1 MTDFSIPNIWCLNLD
16 VSDEKIKQFS
26 QYLDS
31 KALFKA
37 SSFKTLLLQKRFL
50 ATRGYVREIL
60 GNILNVDPSKLE
72 FTYGP
77 YKKPYVKVSSSEQIS
92 FNISHSQNILMFGVT
107 KNCEIG
113 VDIEIYKNI
122 PNVLELAE
130 LFYKHS
136 ESKIVAQQQS
146 AEQQNLTFFRFW
158 VSKEAT
164 VKAIGDGIFFGLES
178 IIFSLKDKI
187 KFERIEREGFSI
199 DEFCL
204 YEFNL
209 NHLINAGLPI
219 PLEHLT
225 ASAVVTYKSYH
236 RTLNEKPIF

>member
-1 MTDFSIPNIWCLNLD
+1 MIFFEGLEFHLDSFATVTDLSNPNIWCLNLD
-16 VSDEKIKQFS
+16 VSDDKIKEFS

-31 KALFKA
+31 KSLLKA
-37 SSFKTLLLQKRFL
+37 SSFKTLLLQKRFI

-60 GNILNVDPSKLE
+60 GNILNINPSKLE

-77 YKKPYVKVSSSEQIS
+77 YKKPYVNISNSKQIS

-130 LFYKHS
+130 SFYKQS

-146 AEQQNLTFFRFW
+146 TEQQNSTFFRFW
-158 VSKEAT
+158 VSK
-164 VKAIGDGIFFGLES
+164 
-178 IIFSLKDKI
+178 II
-187 KFERIEREGFSI
+187 
-199 DEFCL
+199 
-204 YEFNL
+204 
-209 NHLINAGLPI
+209 
-219 PLEHLT
+219 
-225 ASAVVTYKSYH
+225 
-236 RTLNEKPIF
+236 